1 MSDANQYPQELGISE
16 ADWQQT
22 PASVRAVLVT
32 MHQRLAKLEEQL
44 QLNSGNSSQPPSS
57 DKPRHQREKKGKL
70 PSGKKRGGQPGH
82 KGQSRPLV
90 PPEAVREFRMYK
102 PEFCEHCGETLSGDD
117 PSPVRWQVTDLPP
130 ITPVVIEHQV
140 HRLRCGCCGQ
150 STRGQLPPEVTRS
163 QFGPGVTAVVG
174 WLIGQERLSKRQV
187 KRVLQTVF
195 GIQMAV
201 GSGVARQQEIS
212 DSLAEVYETVQAHVH
227 QAAHRN
233 IDETPWREGWQR
245 AWLSS
250 VATPAATL
258 FRVADKRDAAV
269 AQALLGA
276 STDQVSTSDRF
287 TAYNWLDDERHQT
300 CWAHLLRT
308 WRRFQL
314 RDGPSAQV
322 GGMLEIHTDYLLHR
336 WRELQRR
343 HLSWFDFLA
352 EVPQHQRAIHHW
364 LEIGARLDHKTTA
377 ATCRRL
383 LRHQPMLWTFT
394 RYAGGA
400 PTNNAVERALRHG
413 VIWRKLCYGTASERG
428 SRFVERLL
436 TVIATT
442 HQQGHDVLN
451 FLSAALHAYR
461 HGEVGPP
468 LLLGVKVAKLR

>member
-1 MSDANQYPQELGISE
+1 MSDANLNPEELGISE
-16 ADWQQT
+16 VDWQQT
-22 PASVRAVLVT
+22 PASVRAVLGAL
-32 MHQRLAKLEEQL
+32 HQRLAKLEEQL
-44 QLNSGNSSQPPSS
+44 QLNSDNSSQPPAS
-57 DKPRHQREKKGKL
+57 DKPRHPREKKGKL
-70 PSGKKRGGQPGH
+70 PSGKKRGGQRGH

-90 PPEAVREFRMYK
+90 PPEAVSEFRVYK
-102 PEFCEHCGETLSGDD
+102 PENCRHCGAALSGTD
-117 PSPVRWQVTDLPP
+117 PEPSRWQVIDLPP
-130 ITPVVIEHQV
+130 IEPVVIEHQV
-140 HRLRCGCCGQ
+140 HRLHCSGCGKT
-150 STRGQLPPEVTRS
+150 TRGQLPAEVACS
-163 QFGPGVTAVVG
+163 QFGSGVTAVVG
-174 WLIGQERLSKRQV
+174 LLIGQERLSKRQV
-187 KRVLQTVF
+187 QRVLKTLF

-201 GSGVARQQEIS
+201 GSVVARQQEIS
-212 DSLAEVYETVQAHVH
+212 ASLAEVYETVQGHVQ
-227 QAAHRN
+227 QAANRN

-245 AWLSS
+245 AWLWS
-250 VATPAATL
+250 VTTPAATL

-269 AQALLGA
+269 AQELLGA
-276 STDQVSTSDRF
+276 STDKVSTSDRF

-314 RDGPSAQV
+314 RDGPSVQV

-336 WRELQRR
+336 WRELQRG
-343 HLSWFDFLA
+343 HLSWIDFLA

-364 LEIGARLDHKTTA
+364 LEVGARLDHTTTA

-394 RYAGGA
+394 RYEGVA

-436 TVIATT
+436 TVIATS
-442 HQQGHDVLN
+442 HRQGHDVLN
-451 FLSAALHAYR
+451 FLSAALQASR

-468 LLLGVKVAKLR
+468 LLLDLPLPTA

>member
-1 MSDANQYPQELGISE
+1 MSEMNVPPQGLGISE

-22 PASVRAVLVT
+22 PPSVRAVLRAL
-32 MHQRLAKLEEQL
+32 HQRLTKLEEQL
-44 QLNSGNSSQPPSS
+44 QLNSDNSSQPPAS
-57 DKPRHQREKKGKL
+57 DKPRHQREKKGRL

-82 KGQSRPLV
+82 PGQSRLLE
-90 PPEAVREFRMYK
+90 PPEAVSEFRVYR
-102 PEFCEHCGETLSGDD
+102 PESCRHCGETLSGND
-117 PSPVRWQVTDLPP
+117 PAPYRWQVTDLPP
-130 ITPVVIEHQV
+130 IEPVVIEHQV
-140 HRLRCGCCGQ
+140 HRLRCDCCGQ
-150 STRGQLPPEVTRS
+150 TTRGQLPPEVACS

-174 WLIGQERLSKRQV
+174 LLIGQERLSKRQV
-187 KRVLQTVF
+187 KRVLKTVF
-195 GIQMAV
+195 GIKMAV
-201 GSGVARQQEIS
+201 GSVVARQQEIS
-212 DSLAEVYETVQAHVH
+212 DSLAEDYETVQAHVH
-227 QAAHRN
+227 QAANRN

-245 AWLSS
+245 AWLWS
-250 VATPAATL
+250 VTTPSATL

-269 AQALLGA
+269 AQELLGA

-314 RDGPSAQV
+314 RDGPSVQV

-336 WRELQRR
+336 WRELQRG

-394 RYAGGA
+394 RYAGVA

-436 TVIATT
+436 TVVATAR
-442 HQQGHDVLN
+442 QQDHEVFD
-451 FLSAALHAYR
+451 FLSAALHAAR
-461 HGEVGPP
+461 HGQVGPQ
-468 LLLGVKVAKLR
+468 LLPASSLSMA

>member
-1 MSDANQYPQELGISE
+1 MSDTNLPPQELGISK

-22 PASVRAVLVT
+22 PPSVRAVLRAL
-32 MHQRLAKLEEQL
+32 HQRLTKLEEQL
-44 QLNSGNSSQPPSS
+44 QLNSDNSSQPPAS
-57 DKPRHQREKKGKL
+57 DRPRHQREKKGRL

-82 KGQSRPLV
+82 RGHSRQPV
-90 PPEAVREFRMYK
+90 PPEGVSEFRMYK
-102 PEFCEHCGETLSGDD
+102 PDKCGHCGEALSGND
-117 PSPVRWQVTDLPP
+117 PTPYRWQVTDLPP
-130 ITPVVIEHQV
+130 IEPVIIEHQV
-140 HRLRCGCCGQ
+140 HRLRCRCCGQ
-150 STRGQLPPEVTRS
+150 TTRGQLPPEVACS

-174 WLIGQERLSKRQV
+174 LLIGQERLSKRQV
-187 KRVLQTVF
+187 KRVLKTMF
-195 GIQMAV
+195 GIKIAV
-201 GSGVARQQEIS
+201 GSVVARQQEIS
-212 DSLAEVYETVQAHVH
+212 DSLAGAYETVQAHVH

-245 AWLSS
+245 AWLWS

-269 AQALLGA
+269 AQELLGA

-287 TAYNWLDDERHQT
+287 TAYNWLDDEQHQT

-314 RDGPSAQV
+314 RDGPSVQV

-336 WRELQRR
+336 WRELQRG

-394 RYAGGA
+394 RYAGVT

-436 TVIATT
+436 TVIATSR
-442 HQQGHDVLN
+442 QQGYDVLD
-451 FLSAALHAYR
+451 FLSAALLASR
-461 HGEVGPP
+461 HGEVGPQ
-468 LLLGVKVAKLR
+468 LLLASPLPMA